1 MLIINV
7 GIICTTNLEDLQN
20 VEDRKK
26 SRNYMVTNLKV
37 TISSVYLPFV
47 VNGKSTVGSYSL
59 VDFSVLGLAK
69 DTGGD

>member
-1 MLIINV
+1 MYNQL
-7 GIICTTNLEDLQN
+7 GGSPEC
-20 VEDRKK
+20 RRYKK
-26 SRNYMVTNLKV
+26 YRNYMVTNLKV